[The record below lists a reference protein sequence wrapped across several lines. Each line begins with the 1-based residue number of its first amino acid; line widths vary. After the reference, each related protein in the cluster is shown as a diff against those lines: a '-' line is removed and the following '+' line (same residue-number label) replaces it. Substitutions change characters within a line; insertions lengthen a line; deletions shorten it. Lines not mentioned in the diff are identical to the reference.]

1 MIVRLFLLILA
12 AMIFPGCNIQN
23 NYLYFPSSYV
33 PSEETLKAGHINPW
47 PTSLKD
53 YRGFVGVNEM
63 RPRKG
68 TIIIFHGNAGTAADR
83 VFYVKELAPL
93 GYRVILA
100 EYPMYGGRKGKLG
113 EKAFVNDADETVRL
127 AFEQFGGPVFLL
139 GESLGCGV
147 AAAVAKETSVDIN
160 GIVLITPWDS
170 LASVAQ
176 SKFPFLPVRL
186 FLTDEY
192 NNIGNL
198 KSFTGRIAVVGAGRD
213 EIIPVRHAN
222 DLYHSFPGTE
232 NRMWIIQEA
241 GHNDWP
247 MYANTS
253 WWKELMDFVRDDD
266 KRSAPDMSLRNS
278 SRMK

>member
-1 MIVRLFLLILA
+1 MVVRLFLLILA
-12 AMIFPGCNIQN
+12 ALFLSGCNIQN

-53 YRGFVGVNEM
+53 YRGFVSVNEM
-63 RPRKG
+63 RTTKG
-68 TIIIFHGNAGTAADR
+68 TVIIFHGNAGTAADR
-83 VFYVKELAPL
+83 VFYAKELAPL

-100 EYPMYGGRKGKLG
+100 EYPMYGGRKGTLG
-113 EKAFVNDADETVRL
+113 EKAFVNDADQTVRL

-147 AAAVAKETSVDIN
+147 AAAVAKETSTNVE
-160 GIVLITPWDS
+160 GIILITPWDS

-176 SKFPFLPVRL
+176 TKFSFLLVRL
-186 FLTDEY
+186 LLTDEY
-192 NNIGNL
+192 DNIRNL
-198 KSFTGRIAVVGAGRD
+198 KSFKGRIAVVGAGRD
-213 EIIPVRHAN
+213 EVIPVKHAN

-247 MYANTS
+247 VYTNTS
-253 WWKELMDFVRDDD
+253 WWKELMDFVREDD
-266 KRSAPDMSLRNS
+266 KRSAPDMRFPG
-278 SRMK
+278 RARK